1 MSPKKVLIVDNNI
14 NSSEFIS
21 EKLKKKGYVVTIAT
35 SGNNAIDL
43 FDDNFFDI
51 VISELEMKDGD
62 GLKLLEYSNA
72 QMNKPK
78 FYFLSKFPEN
88 RSIVDCIKA
97 GAIDFF
103 LKPVDLDDIINRID
117 S

>member
-1 MSPKKVLIVDNNI
+1 MSSKKVLIVDNNI
-14 NSSEFIS
+14 NSSELIS
-21 EKLKKKGYVVTIAT
+21 EKLKRKGYLVTIAT

-62 GLKLLEYSNA
+62 GFKLLEYSNA
-72 QMNKPK
+72 QMNKPR

-103 LKPVDLDDIINRID
+103 LKPMDIDELISKID
-117 S
+117 P